1 MTIPS
6 LERILSDKTCKRS
19 DFWIFIPPGNLILKS
34 EKVQKYA
41 KNDAFEM
48 KLLIEMSL
56 KTFLCI

>member
-1 MTIPS
+1 MPS
-6 LERILSDKTCKRS
+6 LERILSDQTCKHS
-19 DFWIFIPPGNLILKS
+19 DFWIFIPSGNLILKS

-48 KLLIEMSL
+48 KFLIEMSL